1 VSGRVSGPVPDHASY
16 GSFAT
21 FSDLDGN
28 GWLLQE
34 VTTRLPGRG
43 LSLDVAT
50 LAELLRETENR
61 HGEYE
66 PTAPK
71 HHWSSWYAAYVAAR
85 ENERTPD
92 EAAEDAK
99 LHIEG
104 ARGPA
109 PTIKN

>member
-1 VSGRVSGPVPDHASY
+1 M
-16 GSFAT
+16 
-21 FSDLDGN
+21 
-28 GWLLQE
+28 W
-34 VTTRLPGRG
+34 RLWRNCCEKRRI
-43 LSLDVAT
+43 AMANT
-50 LAELLRETENR
+50 
-61 HGEYE
+61 
-66 PTAPK
+66 
-71 HHWSSWYAAYVAAR
+71 YVAAR